1 MRKKAYRT
9 LGVAVLSAA
18 LGLHPPAVQAGIV
31 TTGELTA
38 QHVTDVERA
47 KIRSF
52 LERDNVRHRIQ
63 AMGID
68 GLHARD
74 RVAALSD
81 AEVHDLAGK
90 IDSLPTGGNFANF
103 TNEQLIIV
111 LLIAILVAVLASA

>member
-1 MRKKAYRT
+1 MKNNAYRI
-9 LGVAVLSAA
+9 LGVAVLSAT
-18 LGLHPPAVQAGIV
+18 LGLQPPAAHAGIV

-38 QHVTDVERA
+38 QHVADVERA
-47 KIRSF
+47 KIQSF

-68 GLHARD
+68 GLLARD

-81 AEVHDLAGK
+81 TEVHDLAAR

-103 TNEQLIIV
+103 TNDQLIIV
-111 LLIAILVAVLASA
+111 LLIAILVAVVVSA